1 MPYSDPVPSR
11 ISQYH
16 LKLTQYHQV
25 PTILLYYADPVHSFI
40 ISKRTVEPTG
50 SSIMLKFRQDFE
62 AGVWL
67 IFCRSCFEEVMK
79 LNLGLGSE
87 ARFAADV
94 WLKL

>member
-1 MPYSDPVPSR
+1 MKIPAQNLLRLLLLLMLMLR
-11 ISQYH
+11 IVSTRFGQ
-16 LKLTQYHQV
+16 
-25 PTILLYYADPVHSFI
+25 DF
-40 ISKRTVEPTG
+40 E
-50 SSIMLKFRQDFE
+50 MKFLQDFE

-67 IFCRSCFEEVMK
+67 IFVHSCFEEVMK

>member
-1 MPYSDPVPSR
+1 
-11 ISQYH
+11 
-16 LKLTQYHQV
+16 
-25 PTILLYYADPVHSFI
+25 
-40 ISKRTVEPTG
+40 
-50 SSIMLKFRQDFE
+50 MLKFRQDFE

-67 IFCRSCFEEVMK
+67 IFVHSCLEEVMK